1 MPNPT
6 SGSTSL
12 SNPDVPEA
20 GYVRRIT
27 LSVYLPT
34 LLAEIGIGAIL
45 PLLTLS
51 ALAFGQSET
60 VASLAVTVYAIGRLV
75 GGALGGVFTTRAGA
89 VPATLLGL
97 LGLAAGT
104 LACAVAPTL
113 WVLALGMA
121 LIGAGHAGVHVS
133 RQAQLDL
140 MVPLKARA
148 RGLTT
153 LAGVW
158 RIGNFIGP
166 LIGAALI
173 HAFDLSAGYYLGLGM
188 VTLGAIAYAIN
199 APSHL
204 TVPRRDRVKVKMW
217 TVLRPHRKVL
227 STLGLG
233 IALLGA
239 ARQVRVVVI
248 PLWAEQA
255 GLTASQTSLI
265 FGLATALDM
274 AMFLPAGW
282 VMDKVGRRWTAVPSA
297 MALAAGTA
305 ALPFT
310 HSPVTVAAASLLI
323 GLGHGWGSGVVM
335 TLGADAAPEDGRAV
349 FLGAWTNLQDIGGL
363 LGPIVVAGGAAI
375 SVAAGVW
382 AASGL
387 GAGAAGA
394 LWRWTPPRA
403 AQATTGS

>member
-1 MPNPT
+1 MRR
-6 SGSTSL
+6 TSL
-12 SNPDVPEA
+12 SSPDASHA
-20 GYVRRIT
+20 GFIRRIT

-51 ALAFGQSET
+51 ALDFGQTET
-60 VASLAVTVYAIGRLV
+60 VASLAVTVYAVGRLG
-75 GGALGGVFTTRAGA
+75 GGALGGVFTTRAGP
-89 VPATLLGL
+89 VPATLVGMG
-97 LGLAAGT
+97 GLATGA
-104 LACAVAPTL
+104 LACATAPNL
-113 WVLALGMA
+113 AVLALGMA
-121 LIGAGHAGVHVS
+121 LLGAGHAGVHVS

-140 MVPLKARA
+140 MVPLSARA

-173 HAFDLSAGYYLGLGM
+173 HAFDLRAGYYLGLGM
-188 VTLGAIAYAIN
+188 VAIGTIAYVIN
-199 APSHL
+199 APAHL
-204 TVPRRDRVKVKMW
+204 TVPRRERVAVNMW
-217 TVLRPHRKVL
+217 SVLKPHRKVL
-227 STLGLG
+227 GTLGLG

-248 PLWAEQA
+248 PLWGEQV
-255 GLTASQTSLI
+255 GLSASQTSLI

-297 MALAAGTA
+297 IALAVGTA
-305 ALPFT
+305 ALPLT
-310 HSPVTVAAASLLI
+310 HAAWTVAAASLII
-323 GLGHGWGSGVVM
+323 GIGHGWGSGVVM
-335 TLGADAAPEDGRAV
+335 TLGADAAPEEGRAV

-363 LGPIVVAGGAAI
+363 LGPVVVAGGAAI
-375 SVAAGVW
+375 SVATGIW
-382 AASGL
+382 AAGGL
-387 GAGAAGA
+387 GAGAAAA
-394 LWRWTPPRA
+394 LWKWTPPRRA
-403 AQATTGS
+403 A